1 MARVARSLVL
11 VVALSAARMLDAQ
24 TVRGEIIDRAT
35 GRPAAG
41 VVVLLLDAADRAVA
55 QGFTDTRGQYRLTSP
70 APGTFRVR
78 TLRIGYRPATSQTF
92 TIAQGANVTLLP
104 MHPGAPVALDTV
116 RVVGRNSCELLSD
129 ARATFAIWEQ
139 ARTALT
145 AARITAGERF
155 MSARVVTYQRASRPR
170 SGEVIALHATE
181 LRGITRRPWRA
192 LSPDSLQ
199 RVGYMVHDERNWLH
213 FYAPDLDVL
222 LSEEFLTDHCFR
234 IAPES
239 DARQIG
245 IAFAPTRERRD
256 LPEISGTLWLD
267 RASSE
272 LRRLEFRYVN
282 VDDEIMDARAGGT
295 VEFSSLRNGLWV
307 VSRWNIR
314 MPVVEQRSEA
324 ASGVRSRARVQYRH
338 VIEIREEGGI
348 LAVAAQGDDT
358 LFTARPIVIAGV
370 VRDSAEETLVAGAGV
385 SLRGTVSR
393 TTTDSLGK
401 FRLTDILPGRYVV
414 EFRTPVLEALGALH
428 AIPVT
433 VTDSGVTMRV
443 GLPSAEQLG
452 DRLCMGGSRIGV
464 IAGIVYR
471 TGGEAVAP
479 AGTRVVGEYRDTQ
492 VSADPI
498 ADTARSS
505 ERARWVNATTDIH
518 GRYRLCQVPLG
529 SPVQIVAETDSI
541 SSGPVMVTVPDTLR
555 VAVADLVLDRL
566 GGRQATLAGVVMSDV
581 DGRPI
586 QEAQVLLPDLPRT
599 AFTDEE
605 GAFRI
610 SNIPAGT
617 HTVVVRRIGHGHQTL
632 SLTFE
637 PNRTLER
644 RFLLSRVVTL
654 DTMAVRAAAEI
665 RSFDEHRRIGLGQFL
680 TRDMLAKQEGRRL
693 SEVLSEVSGTRVVRG
708 ARGSTAWLS
717 ASRGGRTGARCYEF
731 VDGATH
737 LDNLQGKNCACYAQ
751 VYLDNM
757 PFFLGRQMDEVPNL
771 NRIPISAIEAIEFY
785 RGPAETPAKYSAF
798 NSNCGVL
805 VIHTRRTFEPD
816 G

>member
-1 MARVARSLVL
+1 MAMVVRALVL
-11 VVALSAARMLDAQ
+11 VVAVGAMRVLDAQ
-24 TVRGEIIDRAT
+24 TVRGEIVDRAT

-41 VVVLLLDAADRAVA
+41 VVVQLLDVGDRAVA
-55 QGFTDTRGQYRLTSP
+55 QGFTDPRGQYRLTSP
-70 APGTFRVR
+70 TPGTFRVR
-78 TLRIGYRPATSQTF
+78 TLRIGFRPATSQTF
-92 TIAQGANVTLLP
+92 TLAQGADVTLLP
-104 MHPGAPVALDTV
+104 LHAGAAVALDTV
-116 RVVGRNSCELLSD
+116 RVMGRNSCEALRD
-129 ARATFAIWEQ
+129 ARTTFALWEQ

-145 AARITAGERF
+145 AARITAGERY
-155 MSARVVTYQRASRPR
+155 MSARLVTYQRASRPR
-170 SGEVIALHATE
+170 SGEVIALHASE

-199 RVGYMVHDERNWLH
+199 RVGYMVRDERNWLH
-213 FYAPDLDVL
+213 FYAPDLDAL

-256 LPEISGTLWLD
+256 LPEINGTLWLD

-295 VEFSSLRNGLWV
+295 VEFAALRNGLWV

-314 MPVVEQRSEA
+314 MPVVEQRYEA
-324 ASGVRSRARVQYRH
+324 ASGINSRARVAYRD
-338 VIEIREEGGI
+338 VTEIREEGGI
-348 LAVAAQGDDT
+348 LAVAVQGDDT
-358 LFTARPIVIAGV
+358 LFTAPPIVIAGI
-370 VRDSAEETLVAGAGV
+370 VRDSAKETPVAGAGV

-414 EFRTPVLEALGALH
+414 EFRTPVLEALGAVH
-428 AIPVT
+428 SIPVT
-433 VTDSGVTMRV
+433 VTDSGVAMDV
-443 GLPSAEQLG
+443 GLPSAEWLG
-452 DRLCMGGSRIGV
+452 DRLCSGGSRIGV

-471 TGGEAVAP
+471 SGGDAVAP
-479 AGTRVVGEYRDTQ
+479 AGTRVVGEYREKQ
-492 VSADPI
+492 LSADPI
-498 ADTARSS
+498 ANTARFS
-505 ERARWVNATTDIH
+505 ERARWVDATTDIH
-518 GRYRLCQVPLG
+518 GRYRLCQVPVG
-529 SPVQIVAETDSI
+529 SPVQVVAETDS
-541 SSGPVMVTVPDTLR
+541 SRSGPVMVTVPETLR
-555 VAVADLVLDRL
+555 VAVSDLVLDRL
-566 GGRQATLAGVVMSDV
+566 GGRLTTFAGVVMSDV

-586 QEAQVLLPDLPRT
+586 PEAQVLLPDLPRT

-617 HTVVVRRIGHGHQTL
+617 HTVVVRRIGHKQQTI
-632 SLTFE
+632 SLTFAA
-637 PNRTLER
+637 NRTLER
-644 RFLLSRVVTL
+644 RLLLSRVVTL
-654 DTMAVRAAAEI
+654 DTVAVRAAAEI
-665 RSFDEHRRIGLGQFL
+665 PSFDEHRRIGLGQFL
-680 TRDMLAKQEGRRL
+680 TRDVLAKHEGRRL
-693 SEVLSEVSGTRVVRG
+693 SEVLSEVSGTRIVRG
-708 ARGSTAWLS
+708 AGGHTAWLS
-717 ASRGGRTGARCYEF
+717 ASRGGRGGGCYDL
-731 VDGATH
+731 DGETE
-737 LDNLQGKNCACYAQ
+737 LDRFQGKRCACYAQ

-757 PFFLGRQMDEVPNL
+757 PFFLGREMDEVPNL
-771 NRIPISAIEAIEFY
+771 NRIPLSSIEAIEFY
-785 RGPAETPAKYSAF
+785 RSPAETPAQYSTL